1 MESLERT
8 RKISKIIVH
17 SALIL
22 VSITML
28 VPFFWMILTSFKTA
42 TEATSVNPFIIFPK
56 QWRTDAF
63 KTVFRNMNFF
73 LLYRNTLLLILFRV
87 ICAIV
92 TATLAGYAFARIK
105 FPFKNAIFIL
115 LLSVLMVPGQ
125 IFLIPQYL
133 IIQKMGLLDTI
144 PALFIPN
151 LFSAFGTFL
160 MRQFFL
166 SLPDEL
172 EEAAIID
179 GCNRYQIFGR
189 IMLPL
194 VKPGLVTLSIFTFK
208 FAWNDFMWPLIVNT
222 SPKKMILGPAL
233 STLQGQYTTQY
244 PMQMAGAVMAVIPVI
259 LVFFIFQKQFIEGV
273 AQSGIKG

>member
-1 MESLERT
+1 MKQSFG
-8 RKISKIIVH
+8 RKLLIHIV
-17 SALIL
+17 LL
-22 VSITML
+22 LGLGITIF
-28 VPFFWMILTSFKTA
+28 PFFWMVLTSFKT
-42 TEATSVNPFIIFPK
+42 TGEAMQIPPTIFPK
-56 QWRTDAF
+56 KF
-63 KTVFRNMNFF
+63 ITVAYSQIVSSLPLARIY
-73 LLYRNTLLLILFRV
+73 LHTILSTV
-87 ICAIV
+87 ITVLAQLVFCAM
-92 TATLAGYAFARIK
+92 AGYAFARIK
-105 FPFKNAIFIL
+105 FPFKNTIFIL

-166 SLPDEL
+166 SLPEEL

-179 GCNRYQIFGR
+179 GCSRYQIFWR

-222 SPKKMILGPAL
+222 SPKNMILGPAL
-233 STLQGQYTTQY
+233 STLQGQYTSQY
-244 PMQMAGAVMAVIPVI
+244 PMQMAGAVLAVIPVI
-259 LVFFIFQKQFIEGV
+259 AVFFIFQKQFIEGV

>member
-1 MESLERT
+1 MMKQSFG
-8 RKISKIIVH
+8 RKLLIHII
-17 SALIL
+17 LL
-22 VSITML
+22 LGLGITIF
-28 VPFFWMILTSFKTA
+28 PFFWMVLTSFKT
-42 TEATSVNPFIIFPK
+42 TGEAMQIPPTIFPK
-56 QWRTDAF
+56 KF
-63 KTVFRNMNFF
+63 ITVAYSQIVSSLPFARIY
-73 LLYRNTLLLILFRV
+73 LNTILSTV
-87 ICAIV
+87 ITVLAQLVFCAM
-92 TATLAGYAFARIK
+92 AGYAFARIK
-105 FPFKNAIFIL
+105 FPFKNTIFIL

-166 SLPDEL
+166 SLPEEL

-179 GCNRYQIFGR
+179 GCSRYQIYWR

-222 SPKKMILGPAL
+222 SPKNMILGPAL
-233 STLQGQYTTQY
+233 STLQGQYTSQY
-244 PMQMAGAVMAVIPVI
+244 PMQMAGAVLAVIPVI
-259 LVFFIFQKQFIEGV
+259 AVFFIFQKQFIEGV

>member
-1 MESLERT
+1 MMKQSFG
-8 RKISKIIVH
+8 RKLLIHIV
-17 SALIL
+17 LL
-22 VSITML
+22 LGLGITIF
-28 VPFFWMILTSFKTA
+28 PFFWMVLTSFKT
-42 TEATSVNPFIIFPK
+42 TGEAMQIPPTIFPK
-56 QWRTDAF
+56 KF
-63 KTVFRNMNFF
+63 ITVAYSQIVSSLPFARIY
-73 LLYRNTLLLILFRV
+73 LNTILSTV
-87 ICAIV
+87 ITVLAQLVFCAM
-92 TATLAGYAFARIK
+92 AGYAFARIK
-105 FPFKNAIFIL
+105 FPFKNTIFIL

-166 SLPDEL
+166 SLPEEL

-179 GCNRYQIFGR
+179 GCSRYQVFWR

-222 SPKKMILGPAL
+222 SPKNMILGPAL
-233 STLQGQYTTQY
+233 STLQGQYTSQY
-244 PMQMAGAVMAVIPVI
+244 PMQMAGAVLAVIPVI
-259 LVFFIFQKQFIEGV
+259 AVFFIFQKQFIEGV

>member
-1 MESLERT
+1 MMKQSFG
-8 RKISKIIVH
+8 RKLLIHII
-17 SALIL
+17 LL
-22 VSITML
+22 LGLGITIF
-28 VPFFWMILTSFKTA
+28 PFFWMVLTSFKT
-42 TEATSVNPFIIFPK
+42 TGEAMQIPPTIFPK
-56 QWRTDAF
+56 KF
-63 KTVFRNMNFF
+63 ITVAYSQIVSSLPFARIY
-73 LLYRNTLLLILFRV
+73 LNTILSTV
-87 ICAIV
+87 ITVLAQLVFCAM
-92 TATLAGYAFARIK
+92 AGYAFARIK
-105 FPFKNAIFIL
+105 FPFKNTIFIL

-133 IIQKMGLLDTI
+133 IVQKMGLLDTI

-166 SLPDEL
+166 SLPEEL

-179 GCNRYQIFGR
+179 GCSRYQIFWR

-222 SPKKMILGPAL
+222 SPKNMILGPAL
-233 STLQGQYTTQY
+233 STLQGQYTSQY
-244 PMQMAGAVMAVIPVI
+244 PMQMAGAVLAVIPVI
-259 LVFFIFQKQFIEGV
+259 AVFFIFQKQFIEGV

>member
-1 MESLERT
+1 MMKQSLG
-8 RKISKIIVH
+8 RKLLIHII
-17 SALIL
+17 LL
-22 VSITML
+22 LGLGITIF
-28 VPFFWMILTSFKTA
+28 PFFWMVLTSFKT
-42 TEATSVNPFIIFPK
+42 TGEAMQIPPTIFPK
-56 QWRTDAF
+56 KF
-63 KTVFRNMNFF
+63 ITVAYSQIVSSLPFARIY
-73 LLYRNTLLLILFRV
+73 LNTILSTV
-87 ICAIV
+87 ITVLAQLVFCAM
-92 TATLAGYAFARIK
+92 AGYAFARIK
-105 FPFKNAIFIL
+105 FPFKNTIFIL

-151 LFSAFGTFL
+151 LFSALGTFL

-166 SLPDEL
+166 SLPEEL

-179 GCNRYQIFGR
+179 GCSRYQIFWR

-222 SPKKMILGPAL
+222 SPKNMILGPAL
-233 STLQGQYTTQY
+233 STLQGQYTSQY
-244 PMQMAGAVMAVIPVI
+244 PMQMAGAVLAVIPVI
-259 LVFFIFQKQFIEGV
+259 AVFFIFQKQFIEGV